1 MQEPPHGEL
10 LRRLRTTAGRTLA
23 ELAAAAHVGVRTLSD
38 IERGVARR
46 PQRATIE
53 AIASALGATAAERAA
68 LLSIGRADPATPE
81 SAPDVVVDFTGRGRE
96 LSKVLDHLRDDRPGI
111 VLVSGGPGIGKST
124 FAAEALRVHGV
135 PWVHVDLA
143 GQTTSP
149 LSALDVLRRLVT
161 RATDGAEEAPAVLDA
176 AAARWRG
183 ISADHP
189 HAVLLDDAA
198 SEAQVRPVVEAAA
211 PGTPVIVTS
220 RSPLAGLDAGLR
232 VQVDPLHPVD
242 AHSLLERIVPDAADD
257 PALATVADQC
267 AGIPLA
273 LRIAGSRIAA
283 GVDDVHG
290 FLGAMRAEERRLG
303 ALRHGDR
310 SVESAF
316 AVSYERLPVAT
327 ARLFRSL
334 AVIDGTSFDART
346 GGAALGLD
354 DVTAEDALEDLV
366 DLGLV
371 EPRGGN
377 RYHVHDLLRA
387 FGADRIVAEDGP
399 GTPRALRERL
409 HGTVLGVLGRA
420 ARLFASESVRGGR
433 AEPEFGD
440 PTAARRW
447 ITAEVDH
454 WWAAFRA
461 AVSDGR
467 HGEVARIAT
476 GLEWFSN
483 LWPAWGHWYEL
494 FGDAVDAAHTVG
506 DRASAARLLGLQT
519 WAALMERGDRA
530 GALELATRGLADARE
545 ADDDAVSASAEYHVA
560 WAYLALRQP
569 ERALP
574 HIDAAIDG
582 NTRTGDDAALVQCRS
597 MAGAALHLLGRH
609 DEAIAAFRAVL
620 RDLDRVG
627 GGDPGAVFT
636 RVVALEEIAKS
647 ANALGRW
654 DEAREAAD
662 EGFDAASEMSWDTGA
677 ARALRQRA
685 EALLGSGETER
696 ARRDAERG
704 MALVD
709 ADRADAQAGAV
720 LGELRELLDRADGG
734 TPGVESVRS
743 GDRLAAPPAD

>member
-1 MQEPPHGEL
+1 
-10 LRRLRTTAGRTLA
+10 
-23 ELAAAAHVGVRTLSD
+23 
-38 IERGVARR
+38 
-46 PQRATIE
+46 
-53 AIASALGATAAERAA
+53 
-68 LLSIGRADPATPE
+68 E
-81 SAPDVVVDFTGRGRE
+81 SAPDVVADFTGRDSELGR
-96 LSKVLDHLRDDRPGI
+96 VLDRLRDARSGVV
-111 VLVSGGPGIGKST
+111 VLSGGPGVGKSA
-124 FAAEALRVHGV
+124 FAAEVLRVHGAPSV
-135 PWVHVDLA
+135 RVDLR
-143 GQTTSP
+143 GQTDAP
-149 LSALDVLRRLVT
+149 LSALDVLRRLVSFVT
-161 RATDGAEEAPAVLDA
+161 GGAEEAPAVHDA
-176 AAARWRG
+176 AAARWRDL
-183 ISADHP
+183 SADLR
-189 HAVLLDDAA
+189 HAVVLDDAG
-198 SEAQVRPVVEAAA
+198 SEAQVRPVVDAAG
-211 PGTPVIVTS
+211 PGVSVIVTS

-232 VQVDPLHPVD
+232 L
-242 AHSLLERIVPDAADD
+242 LLEPMPRADALALLVRIVPDAADD
-257 PALATVADQC
+257 PALAAVADHC

-283 GVDDVHG
+283 GVDDVEG

-334 AVIDGTSFDART
+334 AVIDGTTFDART

-354 DVTAEDALEDLV
+354 DMTAEDALEDLV

-377 RYHVHDLLRA
+377 RYHVHDLLRV

-399 GTPRALRERL
+399 GAPRVLRERL
-409 HGTVLGVLGRA
+409 HRSVLTQLDRA
-420 ARLFASESVRGGR
+420 AQRFAPESVRGDR
-433 AEPEFGD
+433 AEPEFAD
-440 PTAARRW
+440 PAAAKRW

-461 AVSDGR
+461 AVSDGL
-467 HGEVARIAT
+467 HVEVVRVAT

-494 FGDAVDAAHTVG
+494 FGEAVDAAHALG

-519 WAALMERGDRA
+519 WAALMERGDRT
-530 GALELATRGLADARE
+530 GALDLATRGLADARE
-545 ADDDAVSASAEYHVA
+545 VDDDAVSASAEYHVA
-560 WAYLALRQP
+560 WAHLALRQP
-569 ERALP
+569 DLALP
-574 HIDAAIDG
+574 HIHAAIDG

-609 DEAIAAFRAVL
+609 DEAIAAFRGVL
-620 RDLDRVG
+620 RELDRVE
-627 GGDPGAVFT
+627 GGDPGAVFS

-662 EGFDAASEMSWDTGA
+662 EGLDAASGMSWDTGA

-704 MALVD
+704 IALVD
-709 ADRADAQAGAV
+709 ADRADAQASAV
-720 LGELRELLDRADGG
+720 LGELRELLERSDGG
-734 TPGVESVRS
+734 TPGVEPVRS
-743 GDRLAAPPAD
+743 GDRLAAPRAD